1 MGKDL
6 GAQGSFNQFPQGT
19 HNVPGCPQKDCRS
32 PESALGKV
40 ARRKEGLDSRSIAL
54 ATRRYSNNSSELL
67 PTPRLSPSS
76 VPCCSPPLSLS
87 SAISRQLLD
96 RLHLSPQQSRLA
108 RSVQICHAVVGPGRL
123 PAVLVSAARGL
134 WLRVASALQ
143 DRSAPFRLRLG
154 CDRRSA
160 GFLFAVAEFRRA
172 IFAARS
178 ATSRIASARQKSVK
192 LIRQPNLES
201 WLEKNPRRS
210 RSTRSMALPR

>member
-1 MGKDL
+1 MNL
-6 GAQGSFNQFPQGT
+6 SVALRRAVAAQAN
-19 HNVPGCPQKDCRS
+19 
-32 PESALGKV
+32 
-40 ARRKEGLDSRSIAL
+40 
-54 ATRRYSNNSSELL
+54 
-67 PTPRLSPSS
+67 
-76 VPCCSPPLSLS
+76 
-87 SAISRQLLD
+87 
-96 RLHLSPQQSRLA
+96 
-108 RSVQICHAVVGPGRL
+108 
-123 PAVLVSAARGL
+123 
-134 WLRVASALQ
+134 ALQ